1 MFFIYKFIIVHV
13 ATIFDV
19 TKNMLIFHT
28 KTKQGTF
35 MSSKMVGQVLKLFIS
50 KSGISERVERSA
62 VVLDELGVV
71 EDKFYGKNIQRSVL
85 IASIESYNLIKNY
98 GLEMPFGYLG
108 ENILLDYNPYA
119 LEVGTKLKIG
129 GAVLEI
135 SQHCTICNHLAVID
149 VKIPTLLKN
158 DRGIFAKVISE
169 GEIKNGDEVYI
180 VEL

>member
-1 MFFIYKFIIVHV
+1 
-13 ATIFDV
+13 
-19 TKNMLIFHT
+19 
-28 KTKQGTF
+28 
-35 MSSKMVGQVLKLFIS
+35 MSSKRVGEVLKLFIS
-50 KSGISERVERSA
+50 KSGVSQRVEKDKIA
-62 VVLDELGVV
+62 LDELGVV
-71 EDKFYGKNIQRSVL
+71 EDKFYNKNIQRSVL

-108 ENILLDYNPYA
+108 ENILLDYNPYG
-119 LEVGTKLKIG
+119 LEVGTILKIG
-129 GAVLEI
+129 SATLEI

-180 VEL
+180 AGL